1 MFFKRRFYFRIEIVN
16 EAQNCKDYTSFAS
29 SNQEKPKN
37 FESERMDIGMSK
49 RMLSILIWTAISII
63 GAVAFGILGLA
74 NGESVSAAWLIIA
87 AICTYAVAYRFY
99 SKYIAYKIFKLN
111 NSRATPAEIHDDGK
125 DYVPT
130 NKWVLFGHHF
140 AAIAGAGPLVGPI
153 LAAQMGYL
161 PGTLWIIIGV
171 ALAGAVQDAV
181 ILMASIRRNG
191 KSLGQMAKEEVGPFG
206 GIIAS
211 IGILAIMIILIAVL
225 ALVVV
230 KALANS
236 PWGVFTIA
244 ATIPIAILVGI
255 YMRFIRPGKVLEG
268 SIIGFVLIILAL
280 WGGQYVAADPTLAN
294 MFTFSAGQLA
304 IFIGIYGFIASIL
317 PVWLLLAPR
326 DYISSFLKIGVIFL
340 LAAGILIVL
349 PDLQMPKISR
359 FIDGSGPVFAGN
371 LFPFLFI
378 TIACGA
384 VSGFH
389 ALVSSG
395 TTPKMI
401 IKETHARMIGF
412 GAMLM
417 ESGVAIMALIAA
429 CALHPGLYFAMNAPA
444 AAIGADAAH
453 AATTISSWGFHV
465 TADQITNAA
474 KEIGETSILSRTG
487 GAPTLAVGMSEIFTS
502 FLMGA
507 KAFWYHFAI
516 LFEAV
521 FILTTIDAGTRIGRF
536 MLQDLVGNF
545 YKPFGKTNN
554 YLSNVI
560 ASALITLAWAYITYQ
575 GAVDPFGGIN
585 SLWALFGISNQM
597 LAAIALAVGT
607 TIIIKMGKVRAAWV
621 TILPFVFLCVTTLTA
636 AFMKLLSS
644 VPSIGFFAHAKI
656 YQDGINA
663 GKVIDP
669 ASNMDVMKQIVFN
682 DRLDAAFTIFF
693 IVIVV
698 LLILDSFRVW
708 YNILIRNK
716 EMELYEAPFVQS
728 KISISDR
735 G

>member
-1 MFFKRRFYFRIEIVN
+1 MKLHSI
-16 EAQNCKDYTSFAS
+16 KG
-29 SNQEKPKN
+29 EKKLKV
-37 FESERMDIGMSK
+37 SIG
-49 RMLSILIWTAISII
+49 IWTAISLL
-63 GAVAFGILGLA
+63 GAAAFALLGLA
-74 NGESVSAAWLIIA
+74 SGETISAAWLLIA
-87 AICTYAVAYRFY
+87 AVCTYAVAYRFY
-99 SKYIAYKIFKLN
+99 SKFIAYRLFKLDDN
-111 NSRATPAEIHDDGK
+111 RATPAEINDDGK

-171 ALAGAVQDAV
+171 VLAGAVQDAV
-181 ILMASIRRNG
+181 ILMASMRRNG
-191 KSLGQMAKEEVGPFG
+191 KSLGQIAKEEVGPIG
-206 GIIAS
+206 GLIAS
-211 IGILAIMIILIAVL
+211 IGIVAIMIILIAVL

-230 KALANS
+230 KALADS
-236 PWGVFTIA
+236 PWGVFAIA
-244 ATIPIAILVGI
+244 ATIPIALLMGI

-268 SIIGFVLIILAL
+268 SLIGFVLLMLSI
-280 WGGQYVAADPTLAN
+280 WGGQYVAADPEWAA
-294 MFTFSAGQLA
+294 MFTFTGGQLA
-304 IFIGIYGFIASIL
+304 VMMGVYGFIASIL

-326 DYISSFLKIGVIFL
+326 DYLSSFLKIGVIFL

-389 ALVSSG
+389 SLVASG

-401 IKETHARMIGF
+401 EKESHARMIGY
-412 GAMLM
+412 GGMLM

-429 CALHPGLYFAMNAPA
+429 CALHPGLYFAMNSPA
-444 AAIGADAAH
+444 AVIGTDAVE
-453 AATTISSWGFHV
+453 AAAAISSWGFQV
-465 TADQITNAA
+465 TPEEIKTAA
-474 KEIGETSILSRTG
+474 AEIGEASIMSRTG
-487 GAPTLAVGMSEIFTS
+487 GAPTLAVGMAEIFSS

-536 MLQDLVGNF
+536 MIQDFVGNF
-545 YKPFGKTNN
+545 YKPFGQTDKF
-554 YLSNVI
+554 LPNVI

-575 GAVDPFGGIN
+575 GAIDPFGGIN

-607 TIIIKMGKVRAAWV
+607 TIIIKMGKARFAWV
-621 TILPFVFLCVTTLTA
+621 TMIPFVFLCVTTLTA
-636 AFMKLLSS
+636 AFMKLFSS
-644 VPSIGFFAHAKI
+644 VPSIGFLAHAKI
-656 YQDGINA
+656 FQEA
-663 GKVIDP
+663 IDKEEVLPP
-669 ASNMDVMKQIVFN
+669 ASDMDVMRQIVFN
-682 DRLDAAFTIFF
+682 DRLDAVITVIF
-693 IVIVV
+693 IAVVI

-708 YNILIRNK
+708 YNILVK
-716 EMELYEAPFVQS
+716 KKKMKLHETPFVQS
-728 KISISDR
+728 IKNEVM
-735 G
+735 

>member
-1 MFFKRRFYFRIEIVN
+1 MK
-16 EAQNCKDYTSFAS
+16 K
-29 SNQEKPKN
+29 
-37 FESERMDIGMSK
+37 G
-49 RMLSILIWTAISII
+49 MLSVLIWTAISIV
-63 GAVAFGILGLA
+63 GAAAFAILGLA
-74 NGESVSAAWLIIA
+74 NGETISAAWLVIA

-99 SKYIAYKIFKLN
+99 SKYIAYKIFKLDDN
-111 NSRATPAEIHDDGK
+111 RATPAEIHDDGK

-161 PGTLWIIIGV
+161 PGALWIIIGV
-171 ALAGAVQDAV
+171 VLAGAVQDAV
-181 ILMASIRRNG
+181 ILMASMRRNG
-191 KSLGQMAKEEVGPFG
+191 KSLGQIAKEEVGPFG

-230 KALANS
+230 KALADS

-244 ATIPIAILVGI
+244 ATIPIAILMGI

-268 SIIGFVLIILAL
+268 SLIGFVLLMLAL
-280 WGGQYVAADPTLAN
+280 WGGQYVAADPTLAK
-294 MFTFSAGQLA
+294 MFTFTGGQLA
-304 IFIGIYGFIASIL
+304 ILIGIYGFIASIL

-326 DYISSFLKIGVIFL
+326 DYLSSFLKIGVIFL

-349 PDLQMPKISR
+349 PELQMPKISR
-359 FIDGSGPVFAGN
+359 FIDGTGPVFAGN

-389 ALVSSG
+389 SLVSSG

-401 IKETHARMIGF
+401 TKESQARMIGY

-444 AAIGADAAH
+444 AVIGADAAQ
-453 AATTISSWGFHV
+453 AATTISSWGFQV
-465 TADQITNAA
+465 TPDEITNAA
-474 KEIGETSILSRTG
+474 AEIGESTILSRTG
-487 GAPTLAVGMSEIFTS
+487 GAPTLAVGMAEIFTS
-502 FLMGA
+502 FLAGA

-545 YKPFGKTNN
+545 YKPFGRTNN
-554 YLSNVI
+554 IFSNII
-560 ASALITLAWAYITYQ
+560 ASALITIAWAYITYQ
-575 GAVDPFGGIN
+575 GAIDPFGGIN

-607 TIIIKMGKVRAAWV
+607 TIIIKMGKVRAMWV
-621 TILPFVFLCVTTLTA
+621 TMIPFLFLCITTLTA
-636 AFMKLLSS
+636 AFMKLFSS
-644 VPSIGFFAHAKI
+644 VPAIGFFAHAKI
-656 YQDGINA
+656 YQEAINRGEVLA
-663 GKVIDP
+663 P
-669 ASNMDVMKQIVFN
+669 APNMEVMKQIVFN
-682 DRLDAAFTIFF
+682 DRLDAVFTIFF
-693 IVIVV
+693 IAIVV
-698 LLILDSFRVW
+698 LLILESFRVW
-708 YNILIRNK
+708 YNILIRKK
-716 EMELYEAPFVQS
+716 EIELHETPFVQS
-728 KISISDR
+728 KISVGDR
-735 G
+735 R